1 MSGVIPYPA
10 PRSRDQA
17 TARIG
22 VAVFLGSSTMLFSA
36 LFFAYGM
43 IRARA
48 EVWPPPGTPPLPLA
62 PPALATAAIA
72 ASSAFLHRAVGS
84 ARRGVLSAVFP
95 ALGACFSFGAAFL
108 TLQGVL
114 WARLWSAG
122 IRPDT
127 GPHAS
132 VLWALTVFHALHA
145 AVGLGALAM
154 LAVRALGGAFRPGRE
169 LPLSLWA
176 SYWHFVG
183 AIWLVTWLTV
193 FVL

>member
-1 MSGVIPYPA
+1 MSQVIPYSA
-10 PRSRDQA
+10 PRSRDEA

-22 VAVFLGSSTMLFSA
+22 VAVFLGSWTMLFAA

-48 EVWPPPGTPPLPLA
+48 EMWPPPGTPPLPPA

-72 ASSAFLHRAVGS
+72 TSSAFLHRAVAS
-84 ARRGVLSAVFP
+84 ARRGALGAVFP
-95 ALGACFSFGAAFL
+95 SIGACVSFGSAFL
-108 TLQGVL
+108 TLQAVL

-132 VLWALTVFHALHA
+132 VLWALTVVHALHA
-145 AVGLGALAM
+145 AVGLGALAL

-169 LPLSLWA
+169 LPLRLWA

-183 AIWLVTWLTV
+183 TIWLVTWLTV

>member
-1 MSGVIPYPA
+1 MSQVIPYPA
-10 PRSRDQA
+10 ARSPDEA

-22 VAVFLGSSTMLFSA
+22 MALFLGSWTMLFAA

-43 IRARA
+43 IRERA
-48 EVWPPPGTPPLPLA
+48 EAWPPPGTPPLPLA

-72 ASSAFLHRAVGS
+72 ASSAFLHRAVVS
-84 ARRGVLSAVFP
+84 ARRGTLGAVFP
-95 ALGACFSFGAAFL
+95 SVAACFAFGAAFL
-108 TLQGVL
+108 LLQGVL

-132 VLWALTVFHALHA
+132 VLWGLTVFHALHA
-145 AVGLGALAM
+145 AVGLGALAT
-154 LAVRALGGAFRPGRE
+154 LAARALRGAFRPGRA
-169 LPLSLWA
+169 LPLRLWA
-176 SYWHFVG
+176 TYWHFVG

-193 FVL
+193 FIL